1 MPRAPKEKDHID
13 QLIDQLDLDG
23 ITQEEMFGEGGLIK
37 TLTTRLLN
45 KALEAEMNH
54 HLGYKKN
61 SVEGNN
67 TGNSRNGYTNKKVL
81 TNDQEVEIEVP
92 RDRNGDFEPVIVPK
106 YSKRIDLFND
116 QIISLYSRGMTTR
129 EIVSHLKEIYNV
141 DVSPSLISD
150 VTNAVMEDVNE
161 WRKRSLDETYAIV
174 YLDAIRINSRE
185 SGKNQNKAL
194 YIALGINMEGRKE
207 VLGMYLADNEGA
219 KFWMSVLSDLKSRGV
234 KDILFACMD
243 GLTGFPEAVRAIFPN
258 TIVQLCIVHMVRN
271 STKFVSYKDLKAIC
285 RDLKKIYGS
294 TNEEEALDELEAF
307 GAIWDSKYPMIKK
320 SWEKH
325 WNDLKEFFSYP
336 EEIRKLIY
344 TTNAI
349 ESLNYTLRKVTKNRN
364 AFPDDDSVYKIMYL
378 AINNISKKWT
388 KPVRNWGVII
398 NQLSIMFGD
407 RVKQ

>member
-1 MPRAPKEKDHID
+1 ML
-13 QLIDQLDLDG
+13 Q
-23 ITQEEMFGEGGLIK
+23 

-45 KALEAEMNH
+45 KALEAEMDH

-61 SVEGNN
+61 SAEGNN
-67 TGNSRNGYTNKKVL
+67 TGNSRNGHTTKKVL
-81 TNDQEVEIEVP
+81 TGDQEVEIEVP
-92 RDRNGDFEPVIVPK
+92 RNHNGEFEPVIVPK
-106 YSKRIDLFND
+106 YSKRIELFND
-116 QIISLYSRGMTTR
+116 QIISLYARGMTAR
-129 EIVSHLKEIYNV
+129 DIVKHLKDIYNV
-141 DVSPSLISD
+141 DVSPALISE
-150 VTNAVMEDVNE
+150 VTNAVMDDVNE
-161 WRKRSLDETYAIV
+161 WRKRPLDEMYTIV
-174 YLDAIRINSRE
+174 YLDALRINSRE

-207 VLGMYLADNEGA
+207 VLGMYLSDNEGA

-234 KDILFACMD
+234 KDILFACKD
-243 GLTGFPEAVRAIFPN
+243 GLTGFPEAVRAVFPQ
-258 TIVQLCIVHMVRN
+258 TVVQLCIVHMVRN
-271 STKFVSYKDLKAIC
+271 STKLVSYKDLKAIC

-294 TNEEEALDELEAF
+294 ANEEEALDELEAF
-307 GAIWDSKYPMIKK
+307 GEIWDSKYPMIRK
-320 SWEKH
+320 SWENH

-349 ESLNYTLRKVTKNRN
+349 ESLNYTLRKVTRNRN

-388 KPVRNWGVII
+388 MPVQNWGVII

-407 RVKQ
+407 RVKL

>member
-1 MPRAPKEKDHID
+1 MPRAPKEKDQID
-13 QLIDQLDLDG
+13 KLIDQLDLSG
-23 ITQEEMFGEGGLIK
+23 ITQDEMFGEGGLLQ

-45 KALEAEMNH
+45 KALEAEMDH

-61 SVEGNN
+61 SAEGNN
-67 TGNSRNGYTNKKVL
+67 TGNSRNGHKTKKVL
-81 TNDQEVEIEVP
+81 TRDQEVEIEVP
-92 RDRNGDFEPVIVPK
+92 RDRNGKFDPVIVPK
-106 YSKRIDLFND
+106 YSKRIELFND
-116 QIISLYSRGMTTR
+116 QIISLYARGMTAR
-129 EIVSHLKEIYNV
+129 DIVNNLKEIYNV
-141 DVSPSLISD
+141 DVSPALISE
-150 VTNAVMEDVNE
+150 VTNAVMDDVNE
-161 WRKRSLDETYAIV
+161 WRRRSLEDMYAIV
-174 YLDAIRINSRE
+174 YLDALRINSRE

-207 VLGMYLADNEGA
+207 VLGMYLSDNEGA

-234 KDILFACMD
+234 KDILFTCMD
-243 GLTGFPEAVRAIFPN
+243 GLTGFPEAVRAVFPQ
-258 TIVQLCIVHMVRN
+258 TVVQLCIVHMVRN

-294 TNEEEALDELEAF
+294 ANEEEALDQLEAF
-307 GAIWDSKYPMIKK
+307 GEIWDSKYPMIRK
-320 SWEKH
+320 SWENH
-325 WNDLKEFFSYP
+325 CNDLKEFFSYP

-349 ESLNYTLRKVTKNRN
+349 ESLNYTLRKVTRNRN

-388 KPVRNWGVII
+388 MPVQNWGVII

-407 RVKQ
+407 RVKL

>member
-1 MPRAPKEKDHID
+1 ML
-13 QLIDQLDLDG
+13 Q
-23 ITQEEMFGEGGLIK
+23 

-45 KALEAEMNH
+45 KSLEAEMDH

-61 SVEGNN
+61 SAEGNN
-67 TGNSRNGYTNKKVL
+67 TGNSRNGHTTKKVL
-81 TNDQEVEIEVP
+81 TGDQEVEIEVP
-92 RDRNGDFEPVIVPK
+92 RNHNGEFEPVIVPK
-106 YSKRIDLFND
+106 YLKRIELFND
-116 QIISLYSRGMTTR
+116 QIISLYARGMTAR
-129 EIVSHLKEIYNV
+129 DIVKHLKDIYNV
-141 DVSPSLISD
+141 DVSPALISE
-150 VTNAVMEDVNE
+150 VTNAVMDDVNE
-161 WRKRSLDETYAIV
+161 WRRRSLEDMYAIV
-174 YLDAIRINSRE
+174 YLDALRINSRE

-207 VLGMYLADNEGA
+207 VLGMYLSDNEGA

-243 GLTGFPEAVRAIFPN
+243 GLTGFSEAVRAVFPQ
-258 TIVQLCIVHMVRN
+258 TVVQLCIVHMVRN

-294 TNEEEALDELEAF
+294 ANEEEALDQLEAF
-307 GAIWDSKYPMIKK
+307 GEIWDSKYPMIRK
-320 SWEKH
+320 SWENH

-388 KPVRNWGVII
+388 MPVQN
-398 NQLSIMFGD
+398 
-407 RVKQ
+407 